1 MAEDLE
7 VFMNGGSFALT
18 VGEMEAIEAAVLGG
32 KGQ

>member
-1 MAEDLE
+1 
-7 VFMNGGSFALT
+7 MNGGSFALT